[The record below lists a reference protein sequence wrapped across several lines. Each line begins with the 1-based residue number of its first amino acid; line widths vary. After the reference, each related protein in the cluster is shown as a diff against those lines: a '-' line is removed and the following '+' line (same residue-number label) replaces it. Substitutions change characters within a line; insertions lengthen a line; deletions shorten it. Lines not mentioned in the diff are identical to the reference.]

1 MGREEV
7 VPRVDTCLR
16 YGHAD
21 RAFIPSCLA
30 KIFGDDAGVLSR
42 HWPAGRDRLYQRAI
56 RSEEFVPIV
65 AVGVVEQFAQRP
77 CRESMRFVH
86 AWNVLR
92 HG

>member
-1 MGREEV
+1 V
-7 VPRVDTCLR
+7 NTCLR
-16 YGHAD
+16 CRRAD

-42 HWPAGRDRLYQRAI
+42 HWSAGRGRLYQRAI
-56 RSEEFVPIV
+56 GSEEFVPIV

-77 CRESMRFVH
+77 RRESMRFVH

>member
-1 MGREEV
+1 M
-7 VPRVDTCLR
+7 
-16 YGHAD
+16 
-21 RAFIPSCLA
+21 RAF
-30 KIFGDDAGVLSR
+30 FR
-42 HWPAGRDRLYQRAI
+42 AGRDRLYQRVI

-86 AWNVLR
+86 TWNVLR